1 MNSSRRSFIKKSF
14 LGSAFLAGSKILGIP
29 ADELFASDEKV
40 AVQLR
45 KGIGN
50 LFLKNGKPLLIAVE
64 GSNKTEMLKKGIEK
78 LGGFDKLV
86 RGRNVILKPNAVAP
100 GPYPVSTDPDF
111 LIAVGK
117 TAIDAG
123 AKKVSIFDSP
133 GRSERIFKLMNLYE
147 KTAGTGIELLPI
159 DATVAKF
166 FVAVK
171 NPAWEIM
178 KEISISTHLKEADVI
193 INVPVV
199 KRHLEAG
206 FSCAMK
212 NHFGSV
218 YGPNRWDPHAK
229 LHKGGSFNTWD
240 ESFKVPFK
248 KIAAEFSDAVRCE
261 LNIVDAQHLLIKSGP
276 LLDGAEIKKDVN
288 RLIISGDIVATDAYC
303 SSLMVKHDTTY
314 STDLWEPAIKYGE
327 KLGLGIS
334 DIKKVE
340 LIEI

>member
-1 MNSSRRSFIKKSF
+1 MKSSRRSFIKKSLF
-14 LGSAFLAGSKILGIP
+14 SSAILAGSTLFNIP
-29 ADELFASDEKV
+29 GRKLFASEEKV
-40 AVQLR
+40 AVPLR
-45 KGIGN
+45 KGLGN
-50 LFLKNGKPLLIAVE
+50 LFLKNGKSLLVVVE

-78 LGGFDKLV
+78 LGGFDRLV
-86 RGRNVILKPNAVAP
+86 KGKNVILKPNTIAP

-133 GRSERIFKLMNLYE
+133 GRSERIFKQMNLPE
-147 KTAGTGIELLPI
+147 KTTGTGIELLPI
-159 DATVAKF
+159 DATVSKF

-171 NPAWEIM
+171 NPSWEIM
-178 KEISISTHLKEADVI
+178 KEISVSTHLKEADVI
-193 INVPVV
+193 INLPVV

-218 YGPNRWDPHAK
+218 YGPNRWEPHAK
-229 LHKGGSFNTWD
+229 LHKGGSYNTWD
-240 ESFKVPFK
+240 ESFRVPFK

-288 RLIISGDIVATDAYC
+288 RLIICGDIVATDAFC
-303 SSLMVKHDTTY
+303 SSLMLKNDSTY
-314 STDLWEPAIKYGE
+314 KLEMWEPAIKYGE
-327 KLGLGIS
+327 LLGLGIS
-334 DIKKVE
+334 DLKK
-340 LIEI
+340 IEIIEV